1 MPMIDLSLL
10 SLSGFT
16 TAVLFAAFWDI
27 KRKAIPNGLILTL
40 LAGFLLLAPGSGWS
54 QADISGSLLVGSIV
68 VFVGLTAFALGWA
81 GAGDG
86 KFAAVCTLWIG
97 AQNALDFLFMTTV
110 FGALLTMTLLGA
122 NRLGWSPLSP
132 EIRDAGAATGTRQ
145 IAVPYGFAISAAA
158 LFVLPRT
165 PWVSALF

>member
-1 MPMIDLSLL
+1 MPMFDLSLL
-10 SLSGFT
+10 SVSGFI
-16 TAVLFAAFWDI
+16 TAILFAAFWDF
-27 KRKAIPNGLILTL
+27 KRKTIPNGLILTL
-40 LAGFLLLAPGSGWS
+40 LAGFMILAPGSGWS

-86 KFAAVCTLWIG
+86 KYAAVCSIWVG
-97 AQNALDFLFMTTV
+97 AQNALDFLFVTTV
-110 FGALLTMTLLGA
+110 FGAFFTLTMLGA
-122 NRLGWSPLSP
+122 NRFGWSPLSP
-132 EIRDAGAATGTRQ
+132 AIRETGAGTVTRQ
-145 IAVPYGFAISAAA
+145 VTVPYGFAISAAA